1 MGSSQT
7 SYVFHG
13 LLSQDVAYCPTG
25 FCELTDGS
33 FARAKVLV
41 PECLDHVSTT
51 SASTSSTVIS
61 IWMPIGMLQQLPCKP
76 FY

>member
-25 FCELTDGS
+25 FRELTDGS

-51 SASTSSTVIS
+51 NIRKYFQHCYQYMDAYRYVTAAA
-61 IWMPIGMLQQLPCKP
+61 M
-76 FY
+76 